1 MKNILLFIFTLF
13 TLYSYSQKKCGNVN
27 YVYTL
32 PAESIIIKESTLFF
46 NDSISKFVYDKIDNK
61 QNSESKV
68 ESDGTS
74 ISLSFSSTDAQ
85 GSNVY
90 RNFNSEKIV
99 IRKSKTEKLFE
110 SYIYEDTWIKIDWK
124 IQEDTMKIGNF
135 NCKKAIG
142 TFRGRTYIAWFTE
155 EIPLPYG
162 PWKLYGLP
170 GLILQA
176 EDTEKMFKATFK
188 SVNYPIECENSD
200 LEKPSAVETKTLKEY
215 VEFRDNYNDY
225 VFKKMQS
232 RLPRHL
238 ANSMQQG
245 PKPTFGR
252 KYRDEKIF
260 EWEE

>member
-1 MKNILLFIFTLF
+1 MKNIILFVLIFF
-13 TLYSYSQKKCGNVN
+13 TSSSYSQKKCGSVN
-27 YVYTL
+27 YDYTV
-32 PAESIIIKESTLFF
+32 PAERLIINESTLYF
-46 NDSISKFVYDKIDNK
+46 NDSISKFVFNKFDKKKISN
-61 QNSESKV
+61 SKV
-68 ESDGTS
+68 NSDGNP
-74 ISLSFSSTDAQ
+74 INLSFSSTDNQ
-85 GSNVY
+85 GSSIF
-90 RNFNSEKIV
+90 RNFTNEIIIV
-99 IRKSKTEKLFE
+99 RGAKTDKLFE
-110 SYIYEDTWIKIDWK
+110 SYLYEDTWLKINWEIK
-124 IQEDTMKIGNF
+124 EDIIKIGNF

-142 TFRGRTYIAWFTE
+142 DFRGRTYIAWFTE

-188 SVNYPIECENSD
+188 SMSYPTECENSD
-200 LEKPSAVETKTLKEY
+200 LEKPSAVEVKTLKEY
-215 VEFRDNYNDY
+215 VEFRDNIHDY

-260 EWEE
+260 EWEK